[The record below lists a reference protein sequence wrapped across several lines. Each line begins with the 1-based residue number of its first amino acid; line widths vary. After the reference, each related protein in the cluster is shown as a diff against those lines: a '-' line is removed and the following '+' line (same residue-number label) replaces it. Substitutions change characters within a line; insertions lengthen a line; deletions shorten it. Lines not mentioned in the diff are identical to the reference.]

1 MATISSRKTAKP
13 NTNTAKEET
22 KPKKRLPSILKEKKV
37 TGAKTPNSSASVKTS
52 QSQSIPKDEKTGKRG
67 KQPEKKA
74 EKTARAGKPKKIK
87 LLRDSYSIPESEHK
101 EIDVLKKRCIDHGK
115 QVKKSYLLRA
125 GIQVLALMDDSEL
138 LAAVKRVK

>member
-13 NTNTAKEET
+13 DPSTVKEEAT
-22 KPKKRLPSILKEKKV
+22 PKKRPPASGLKEKKV
-37 TGAKTPNSSASVKTS
+37 AGAKTRNSSASVKTS

-74 EKTARAGKPKKIK
+74 EKTAKPKKIK

>member
-74 EKTARAGKPKKIK
+74 EKTAKPKKIK